1 MPRYLITFLLC
12 VFSLSAFAQV
22 VAIETDDSKSEI
34 FYKWVANSI
43 TVAAQ
48 GCSAKGIIIECDN
61 GKVENKGDGHYTI
74 APDTLGECNL
84 VIKKKVG
91 KAIHTI
97 YKKRYKVCELPNPD
111 AFYAG
116 KKGGS
121 LSVAVARNQ
130 IAPSA
135 SSTGEYGC
143 GKFQIDSC
151 TVIIVRNEKVVF
163 SQVLYNPDG
172 VRFTDERTVEAFF
185 KTLIDGDKLIFAGIT
200 CKGPDR
206 KSRHLQ
212 AMEFTL
218 IMP

>member
-1 MPRYLITFLLC
+1 MPRCLFTFLLC
-12 VFSLSAFAQV
+12 VLSLSAFAQI

-43 TVAAQ
+43 TVVAQ
-48 GCSAKGIIIECDN
+48 NCSAKEIIIVCDN
-61 GKVENKGDGHYTI
+61 GKVENKGGGHYTI

-84 VIKKKVG
+84 VIKKEVG

-97 YKKRYKVCELPNPD
+97 YKKHYKVCELPNPD
-111 AFYAG
+111 AFFAG
-116 KKGGS
+116 KKGGT

-135 SSTGEYGC
+135 SGTGEYGC

-151 TVIIVRNEKVVF
+151 VVIVLRNEKVVF
-163 SQVLYNPDG
+163 SQALHNPNG
-172 VRFTDERTVEAFF
+172 VRFSDDRSLEDFF
-185 KTLIDGDKLIFAGIT
+185 KTLIAGDKLIFAGIT

-206 KSRHLQ
+206 KPRHLH

-218 IMP
+218 ISP